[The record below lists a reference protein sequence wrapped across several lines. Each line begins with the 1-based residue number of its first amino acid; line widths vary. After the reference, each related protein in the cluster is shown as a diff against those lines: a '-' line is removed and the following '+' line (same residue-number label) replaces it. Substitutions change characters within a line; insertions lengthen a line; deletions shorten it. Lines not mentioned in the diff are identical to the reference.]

1 MTTVNTPDTP
11 NSTSGKRRRPNFTSS
26 ETLALVEAV
35 KKRNDVI
42 HAKVDNKVMID
53 AKHAAWEE
61 VTQAVNRVSRTRRYT
76 GEVRRKWKD
85 LRCCVKR
92 KAFQDVKQARHKGA
106 GSVFEVTYTESEG
119 AVLELLSTTSN
130 LYAGL
135 PIQETEAPLTDFKMV
150 VDVDPVEDL
159 SPVSSDQVN
168 EASNSRSASPVGAE
182 STHTDSDA
190 SRSQILMPPR
200 VPYTSTSREAIKSLL
215 LRGAAST
222 STANKAY
229 TRYSDCKVRCHLG
242 SIAFTSTLPFT
253 IQNLIPMEALE
264 TLAIPTSS
272 TSRSQDLLATE
283 AIGTQKEE
291 VCKSPSLLPSRTGSI
306 QTYSEAGSSHLLLL
320 PAESEA
326 NERQALLPSRSTSPL
341 RERERKPTFNVRET
355 SPLLGHYK
363 RNGTYPR
370 KQTTDS
376 ETHILVDE
384 MKHIQEEVREAVQDL
399 VSMQREQLAIHRE
412 QLDVMRDGVEAIR
425 EAAASLMFLA
435 RGIESRL
442 PK

>member
-229 TRYSDCKVRCHLG
+229 TS
-242 SIAFTSTLPFT
+242 
-253 IQNLIPMEALE
+253 QNLIPMEALE